1 MTSRPQEAVLL
12 LITLVWGASFLIIRI
27 GVGEGGPYRFLLLR
41 FGAAVAVLGL
51 LSIRDW
57 RRFTRAEVGRGV
69 ALGGILF
76 AGYSL
81 QTVGLQT
88 VSSGKSAFI
97 TSLYVP
103 LVPLLQWGWT
113 GRPPRLA
120 AWAGVVLAFA
130 GLALLSLQPGMTF
143 RFDRGEALTF
153 GAALAGAVEILLIGA
168 WSRGLNP
175 RRWAACQMATVAA
188 LAGVAAVFI
197 PGPTVRHA
205 PTLLAC
211 ALGLGAATSAIRVG
225 MNWAQQAVSPTRATL
240 IYALE
245 PVWAGLIGSLAG
257 ESLTPLNLVGAA
269 LIVLGVL
276 TSELWPA
283 GGPPA

>member
-1 MTSRPQEAVLL
+1 MTARPQEAVLL
-12 LITLVWGASFLIIRI
+12 LITLAWGASFLVIRV

-57 RRFTRAEVGRGV
+57 RRFARVEVGRGV
-69 ALGGILF
+69 ALGVILF
-76 AGYSL
+76 LGYSL

-88 VSSGKSAFI
+88 VSGGKSAFI

-113 GRPPRLA
+113 GRAPRPA
-120 AWAGVVLAFA
+120 AWAGVGLAFA
-130 GLALLSLQPGMTF
+130 GLALLSTQEVLSF
-143 RFDRGEALTF
+143 RFDRGEILTF
-153 GAALAGAVEILLIGA
+153 GAALAGAVEILLLGA
-168 WSRGLNP
+168 WSRGLDP

-188 LAGVAAVFI
+188 LAGVATLLM

-205 PTLLAC
+205 PTLLLC

-225 MNWAQQAVSPTRATL
+225 MNWAQQAVPPTRATL

-245 PVWAGLIGSLAG
+245 PAWAGLIGRFAG
-257 ESLTPLNLVGAA
+257 ETLTPLNLLGAA
-269 LIVLGVL
+269 LIVAGVL
-276 TSELWPA
+276 TSELWPS
-283 GGPPA
+283 GGRPD